1 MKKKKKLT
9 TTELKKK
16 IINLVRRHGKVKLIS
31 RERHYTFGDLD
42 NYRARVISRDGLCV
56 VAYKGKEFTKFSGYS
71 WSCFVPYK
79 YDEYEELVGLKGL
92 KYTVNELFRHDG
104 EWMIPHELCYGKYF
118 KKKVKL

>member
-1 MKKKKKLT
+1 MSKQKKLT
-9 TTELKKK
+9 KAALKKK

-42 NYRARVISRDGLCV
+42 NYRARVISLSGKCV

-71 WSCFVPYK
+71 LSCFVPYK
-79 YDEYEELVGLKGL
+79 YDEYEKLVGLKGL
-92 KYTVNELFRHDG
+92 KYTVNELFIYDG